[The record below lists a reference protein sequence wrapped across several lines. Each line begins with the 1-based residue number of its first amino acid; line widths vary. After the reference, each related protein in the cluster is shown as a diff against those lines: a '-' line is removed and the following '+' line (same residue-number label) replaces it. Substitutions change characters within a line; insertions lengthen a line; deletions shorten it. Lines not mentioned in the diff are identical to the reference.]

1 MVALNLIILRKDN
14 IVCAVLVNAAVCLN
28 LIWESKVQHLR
39 NYTTV
44 VPFMNSSGNLAE
56 ERNIILTVEISSS
69 LCTSSWQFLWP
80 PNVHHQAQE
89 NCLKVRLL

>member
-28 LIWESKVQHLR
+28 SIWESEVQHLM

-44 VPFMNSSGNLAE
+44 VPFMNSSGN
-56 ERNIILTVEISSS
+56 
-69 LCTSSWQFLWP
+69 
-80 PNVHHQAQE
+80 
-89 NCLKVRLL
+89 